1 MGGAAD
7 GGRLFGDKRKM
18 DNTTD
23 LQITASGDVAVVSF
37 GTAAIDAFS
46 GIDEMIERLRA
57 YIGTEKPKKMVVDFA
72 GVRFFTSQML
82 GVLVDVWRR
91 LRDYGGR
98 LLICGIN
105 PQLNRVFRITNLDR
119 IFEFYPDR
127 DAAVSALSDL

>member
-1 MGGAAD
+1 
-7 GGRLFGDKRKM
+7 M
-18 DNTTD
+18 DSTND
-23 LQITASGDVAVVSF
+23 LQITTSGDIAVVSF
-37 GTAAIDAFS
+37 GAPTIDALS
-46 GIDEMIERLRA
+46 GIDDMTNRLRA
-57 YIGTEKPKKMVVDFA
+57 YIGTEKPNKMVVDFTD
-72 GVRFFTSQML
+72 VRFFTSQML

-127 DAAVSALSDL
+127 DAAVSALSGGS

>member
-1 MGGAAD
+1 
-7 GGRLFGDKRKM
+7 M

>member
-1 MGGAAD
+1 MPRPTDA
-7 GGRLFGDKRKM
+7 RILGDESQM
-18 DNTTD
+18 DSTTD
-23 LQITASGDVAVVSF
+23 LRITTSGDVAVVSF
-37 GTAAIDAFS
+37 GTPAIDALS
-46 GIDEMIERLRA
+46 GIEEMTERLRA
-57 YIGTEKPKKMVVDFA
+57 YIGTEQPKKMVVDFT

-127 DAAVSALSDL
+127 DAAVSALGGA

>member
-1 MGGAAD
+1 MESP
-7 GGRLFGDKRKM
+7 
-18 DNTTD
+18 ND
-23 LQITASGDVAVVSF
+23 LQISTHGDVAVVSF
-37 GTAAIDAFS
+37 AGGSIDALS
-46 GIDEMIERLRA
+46 GIEEMTSRLRT
-57 YIGTEKPKKMVVDFA
+57 YIGTEKPKKMVVDFT

-82 GVLVDVWRR
+82 GVLVDIWRR

-127 DAAVSALSDL
+127 DAAVTALAGG